1 MITETYKLKTV
12 AGGPTFLEPHSL
24 AIRIWHWA
32 LVVFIFGAVTTVGLA
47 TFVFNTGQNI
57 PLVQHQLQ
65 GKGVT
70 VDAPTARAV
79 SHAFNDKVWFL
90 HKWIGYGIALLVLSR
105 WLLEVLLP
113 APERLARKM
122 RLAAGFQPTTP
133 EQEREKKH
141 YLTIKWTYI
150 VFYVLILVMAL
161 TGLVLAFEDVAFFQ
175 SIRRPVKSVHSF
187 TQYLI
192 YAFALIHIAGVVRAD
207 NLRYPG
213 LVSRMIS
220 GRKTHL

>member
-1 MITETYKLKTV
+1 MITETYKERTV
-12 AGGPTFLEPHSL
+12 KGPTFLEPHSL

-32 LVVFIFGAVTTVGLA
+32 LVVFIFSAVTTVALA
-47 TFVFNTGQNI
+47 TFVFNTRQNI
-57 PLVQHQLQ
+57 PMVQQQLQ

-79 SHAFNDKVWFL
+79 SHAFNDRVWFL
-90 HKWIGYGIALLVLSR
+90 HKWIGYGIVLLVLAR
-105 WLLEVLLP
+105 GLLEVFQP
-113 APERLARKM
+113 ASENVARKM
-122 RLAAGFQPTTP
+122 RYAAGFMPTTV
-133 EQEREKKH
+133 EQAREKKH
-141 YLTIKWTYI
+141 YLTIKWTYV

-175 SIRRPVKSVHSF
+175 SIRRPVKSVHNF

-192 YAFALIHIAGVVRAD
+192 YAFALLHIAGVVRAD

-213 LVSRMIS
+213 LVSRMIGG
-220 GRKTHL
+220 GRT

>member
-12 AGGPTFLEPHSL
+12 TGGPTFVEPHSL

-32 LVVFIFGAVTTVGLA
+32 LVVFIFGAVTTVVLA

-57 PLVQHQLQ
+57 PLVQQQLQ

-79 SHAFNDKVWFL
+79 SHAFNDRVWFL
-90 HKWIGYGIALLVLSR
+90 HKWIGFGIVFLVCSR
-105 WLLEVLLP
+105 GLLEVFQP
-113 APERLARKM
+113 ASEKLARKM
-122 RLAAGFQPTTP
+122 RLAAGFEPTTA
-133 EQEREKKH
+133 ELTSEKNH
-141 YLTIKWTYI
+141 YLAIKWTYV
-150 VFYVLILVMAL
+150 VFYVLILVMAV

-175 SIRRPVKSVHSF
+175 RIRRPVKSVHSF

-192 YAFALIHIAGVVRAD
+192 YAFALLHIAGVVRAD

-220 GRKTHL
+220 GGGRI